1 MSSIERYN
9 PVALRVPTKAYSNG
23 VLVPLG
29 VADIMFT
36 TGQLSQNGDGSVYA
50 PDDVEAQ
57 TRRVYERI
65 ESILSEAGMT
75 LDNIVKA
82 QIFVTDIQDAPL
94 VSKVRDELLRANPPV
109 STLVQ
114 VSKLIKPECKVE
126 IEVIA
131 MRLNG

>member
-1 MSSIERYN
+1 MKSIRRFN
-9 PVALRVPTKAYSNG
+9 PVSLRVPTKAYSNG
-23 VLVPLG
+23 LLVPLG

-36 TGQLSQNGDGSVYA
+36 TGQLSQNEDGTVHA

-65 ESILSEAGMT
+65 SAILAEAEMS

-82 QIFVTDIQDAPL
+82 QIFVTDMADSPTVA
-94 VSKVRDELLRANPPV
+94 KVRDELFRNNPPV

-114 VSKLIKPECKVE
+114 VSGLMKPEYKVE
-126 IEVIA
+126 VEVIA
-131 MRLNG
+131 MRLNT